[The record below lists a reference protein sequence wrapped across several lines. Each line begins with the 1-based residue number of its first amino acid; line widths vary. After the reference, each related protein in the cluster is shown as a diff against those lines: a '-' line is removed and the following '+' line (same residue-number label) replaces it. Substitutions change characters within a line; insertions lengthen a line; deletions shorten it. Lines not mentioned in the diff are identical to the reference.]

1 MTEEIDIKSV
11 SKALA
16 EEMKRRHIQGMKKLD
31 LVKTVQSLEKANL
44 KSAEDT
50 LFQTNG
56 VEQYTKHLPRKDSNR
71 SAFDDEDDMMGGLS
85 ISNFSKQY

>member
-50 LFQTNG
+50 LF
-56 VEQYTKHLPRKDSNR
+56 
-71 SAFDDEDDMMGGLS
+71 
-85 ISNFSKQY
+85 